1 MTEIDINDIDRLLQ
15 RFFDGFTSLDEEA
28 ALERF
33 FAESKRLPR
42 RLERYRPMFAWYA
55 GGMPVSALPSPRR
68 RGKAVVWISSVA
80 AAAAMAIISVG
91 ALRSPC
97 DTSMLASTIA
107 DSGTLTE
114 ETYVIRDGHRITN
127 PSEVAQ
133 EITETILE
141 VEEMDF
147 EMEMRKIEMH
157 NYQ

>member
-55 GGMPVSALPSPRR
+55 GGMPVSALSSPRR

-107 DSGTLTE
+107 ASGTLTE